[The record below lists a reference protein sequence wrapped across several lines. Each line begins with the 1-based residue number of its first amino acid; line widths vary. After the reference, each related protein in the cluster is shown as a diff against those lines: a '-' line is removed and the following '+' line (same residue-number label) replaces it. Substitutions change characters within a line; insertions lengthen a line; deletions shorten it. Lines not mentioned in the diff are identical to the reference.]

1 MIVLSLS
8 RTEWIFLKV
17 DISNQKDCMYVCM
30 YGEIRKENFIKLQLL
45 LFLTLEAFSRFF
57 CVNLTVVT
65 IFMLCLWSV
74 LFSCK
79 VINIFNFVSVF
90 LFGLAIGG
98 TVWSKSLIC
107 VFSSTNNWLITS
119 LNFEGSIAKLLL
131 DTIVVLRPVIFSV
144 FSYRGDPSLLNYAL
158 RLSHAADK
166 QHMR

>member
-79 VINIFNFVSVF
+79 VINIFNFVSVS

-131 DTIVVLRPVIFSV
+131 DTIVVLRSVIFLS
-144 FSYRGDPSLLNYAL
+144 SLIEVT
-158 RLSHAADK
+158 HCC
-166 QHMR
+166 

>member
-1 MIVLSLS
+1 
-8 RTEWIFLKV
+8 
-17 DISNQKDCMYVCM
+17 MYVCM

-79 VINIFNFVSVF
+79 VINIFCKVINIFNFVSVS